1 MKVGATYNVEV
12 TLKDLDISKVSSIL
26 FTLKSLR
33 DITKQYPGDVI
44 WDEGNSK
51 FYIPLTQ
58 EDTLKLTLNNSV
70 QEAQTNVDVEA
81 QINFIDMSVAKSD
94 ITSFTLDKSLKTK
107 LIKGNYPGE
116 DSTIANV
123 TLSIDG
129 NIVYVGGGK
138 ADVLVMSVA
147 ENEDGALITITDNGD
162 TTTAQIYNG
171 QDGERGADGRQGVD
185 GKSAYEI
192 AVEHG
197 YTGTESEWLASLK
210 GEQGAQGPQGQ
221 TGPAGRDGRDG
232 EQGIDGYSPVAT
244 VSKTGK
250 VATIVITDKNGTT
263 TSIVTDGADGQDGA
277 PGPKGDKG
285 DKGDTGATGP
295 AGAAGQKGDTGP
307 QGPQGPAGVNGIDGV
322 DGTDG
327 ADGFSPI
334 ATVVKTN
341 HTAAIVITDKNGT
354 TSASISDGEK
364 GDTGESGVYYGALPP
379 EDEGVKVWIDPT
391 GTPDTFVTEASAR
404 TIIESYGYQTSAQVE
419 STVESY
425 GYQTAEDIAEL
436 GYQTAEDVEAYG
448 YQTEQQVRDIVQE
461 ELEAIENAQ
470 Y

>member
-1 MKVGATYNVEV
+1 MKIGANYQVLTSLDV
-12 TLKDLDISKVSSIL
+12 DLSKVSSIL

-44 WDEGNSK
+44 WDEDNNK
-51 FYIPLTQ
+51 FMIPLTQ
-58 EDTLKLTLNNSV
+58 EDTLRLTSGDDQKTTSLV
-70 QEAQTNVDVEA
+70 EVEA
-81 QINFIDMSVAKSD
+81 QINFIDLSVAKTSL
-94 ITSFTLDKSLKTK
+94 TSFNLDKTLKTK
-107 LIKGNYPGE
+107 LIKDNYPGG
-116 DSTIANV
+116 DSTIADI
-123 TLSIDG
+123 TLTIDG

-138 ADVLVMSVA
+138 ADVLRMSVQ
-147 ENEDGALITITDNGD
+147 ENEDGALISITDNDD

-171 QDGERGADGRQGVD
+171 KDGERGADGRQGVD

-197 YTGTESEWLASLK
+197 YIGSEAEWLASLK

-263 TSIVTDGADGQDGA
+263 TTTVSDGADGAQGQ
-277 PGPKGDKG
+277 KGDKG

-295 AGAAGQKGDTGP
+295 QGQKGDTGAQGP
-307 QGPQGPAGVNGIDGV
+307 QGIQGPQGPAG
-322 DGTDG
+322 
-327 ADGFSPI
+327 ADGQDGQDGSDGQDGYSPI
-334 ATVVKTN
+334 ATVVKTD

-364 GDTGESGVYYGALPP
+364 GDTGPSGVYYGALEPTDP
-379 EDEGVKVWIDPT
+379 DVDVWIDPT
-391 GTPDTFVTEASAR
+391 GTPSDVITEQQAR
-404 TIIESYGYQTSAQVE
+404 TLIESYGYQTSQQVS

-425 GYQTAEDIAEL
+425 GYQN
-436 GYQTAEDVEAYG
+436 
-448 YQTEQQVRDIVQE
+448 EQQVRDIVQE
-461 ELEAIENAQ
+461 ELGAIENAQ